1 MNKFTYKKLYNDLSV
16 RVKEEGKKNS
26 SWLMGFLQGLGKGKL
41 TGYQCAAFVDLLLV
55 HPEEP
60 EFVEHMTAPVVP
72 VASDRH
78 PDSLKAA
85 VGAAIKR
92 P

>member
-1 MNKFTYKKLYNDLSV
+1 MNRYAFNRLFSDLTV

-26 SWLMGFLQGLGKGKL
+26 SWLMGFLQGLGKRKL

-55 HPEEP
+55 IPEEP
-60 EFVEHMTAPVVP
+60 EKVDLPTPAVP
-72 VASDRH
+72 VE
-78 PDSLKAA
+78 KYVNNMKTA
-85 VGAAIKR
+85 VGATQPR

>member
-1 MNKFTYKKLYNDLSV
+1 MNRFAFNRLYSDLTV

-55 HPEEP
+55 LPEEP
-60 EFVEHMTAPVVP
+60 EKVNSPTPGVP
-72 VASDRH
+72 VKKLDNNI
-78 PDSLKAA
+78 KAA
-85 VGAAIKR
+85 VGAAQIR

>member
-1 MNKFTYKKLYNDLSV
+1 MNRFAFKRLYSDLTV
-16 RVKEEGKKNS
+16 RVKDEGKKNS
-26 SWLMGFLQGLGKGKL
+26 SWLMGFLQGLGNRKL

-60 EFVEHMTAPVVP
+60 ELDILPAPGVP
-72 VASDRH
+72 E
-78 PDSLKAA
+78 
-85 VGAAIKR
+85 IKR

>member
-1 MNKFTYKKLYNDLSV
+1 MNRFAFKRLYSDLTV
-16 RVKEEGKKNS
+16 RVKDEGKKNS
-26 SWLMGFLQGLGKGKL
+26 SWLMGFLQGLGNRKL

-60 EFVEHMTAPVVP
+60 ELDILPAPEVP
-72 VASDRH
+72 E
-78 PDSLKAA
+78 
-85 VGAAIKR
+85 IKR